1 MSQTNTSLLDEVVQ
15 WNQETCRQELKSV
28 LPKLTISSQ
37 SRLCVLKIITD
48 MFLPHIGLSELED
61 ECFSK
66 ILPKAVTVFESMMKE
81 ISDQVGG
88 LSSQNTELRAL
99 IRNILQAMMQIIDAL
114 STCVRHAGSFDEAP
128 DLVAIRSLPT
138 CILKILRE
146 TFQHCKES
154 EVLYCGRM
162 SLVADL
168 LQGLFKEAYSLQKGL
183 LELLDRISLDGSAS
197 EEEVSDIVTVIHS
210 LLDMCSVIS
219 NLDIALHANTWKFLI
234 KQSLKYQS
242 LVEEHLH
249 HGDISTSLCENLL
262 TSFHNCVELAEHIKH
277 AGLQE
282 ATQSPEYK
290 LFQKTAK
297 MCRFFANTLVHY
309 IKEFTFFLTKN
320 CSCFHKLY
328 LQVTSKFPPSLCAPT
343 LTIALSEELNAAA
356 LVPMDALLLQ
366 LLPLRPFAEVVLQQD
381 MRLNPEHELPQCL
394 LLVSILGQL
403 ANQPEEV
410 QQLWYTGSQFS
421 EETPRLPLYKAL
433 FTSFRHCYTERTIP
447 VRLPGVMMR
456 GQAQV
461 QVTLHHHLCVQLCAS
476 VAALPPV
483 YFPVLERCLVD
494 AVLQADTQAALL
506 ATDVWCFTAR
516 YGTAELCLHHVL
528 LIAQMVKTCSSE
540 CYQSFHMGLL
550 LKRMV
555 FLMTPNHQMELVTR
569 FPPSYVENL
578 PVWRHVLLRAL
589 SLDARHRVETD
600 IVGIT
605 QKALSDW
612 QNGGYK
618 LGQVDKVNVVLLSLL
633 VVVQGQSSPEEQ
645 CVLSAARIV
654 TQLWLRMSADQVEK
668 HPVLQCTLQLLLSL
682 SAILVKNMEPQI
694 VCQALLCVDALV
706 SQKCADE
713 LLLAALEFLASLGK
727 IFVPPDSQSQILPR
741 LSSLFGVLLADDRS
755 WLLHQH
761 ALEAFSH
768 FAETVNAKEDVESR
782 LQRLKMETTEIERHN
797 DKLENNTE
805 NISNKEATE
814 VVADSEPCPKRAR
827 QETSAEEEYSRYI
840 QTAESALKALQ
851 ALTEGEAHTKAPP
864 QWLESRLHELQ
875 TLIANIC
882 TARHSLVE
890 VSFRGLEDPD
900 LSASGACFTGE
911 EVMPPLDGVSI
922 AWSDKGAVG
931 ERSESHSSQA
941 SLPLGLLARLAALGC
956 MSVGPFDC
964 PDEDRS
970 KEETS

>member
-1 MSQTNTSLLDEVVQ
+1 MSQTNTSLLDEVMQ
-15 WNQETCRQELKSV
+15 WSQETCRQELKSV
-28 LPKLTISSQ
+28 LPKLTSLQHKSESWDDHI
-37 SRLCVLKIITD
+37 RVLKIITD
-48 MFLPHIGLSELED
+48 MFLPHIHLSELEE

-88 LSSQNTELRAL
+88 LSSQNTEPCAL
-99 IRNILQAMMQIIDAL
+99 LRNILQAMMQIIDAL
-114 STCVRHAGSFDEAP
+114 STCVRHVGSFNDAP
-128 DLVAIRSLPT
+128 DLDAIRSLPT

-154 EVLYCGRM
+154 EVVYCGRM

-183 LELLDRISLDGSAS
+183 LELLDRISLDSSAS

-210 LLDMCSVIS
+210 LLDICSIIS

-262 TSFHNCVELAEHIKH
+262 ASFHNCVELAEQIKH
-277 AGLQE
+277 AALQE
-282 ATQSPEYK
+282 ATQTPEYK

-309 IKEFTFFLTKN
+309 IKEFKFFLTKY
-320 CSCFHKLY
+320 CSCFHKVY
-328 LQVTSKFPPSLCAPT
+328 LQIISKFPPSLCAPT
-343 LTIALSEELNAAA
+343 LTMALSEELNAAA

-366 LLPLRPFAEVVLQQD
+366 LLPLRPFAEVVVQQEL
-381 MRLNPEHELPQCL
+381 RLSPEHELPQCL
-394 LLVSILGQL
+394 LLVSVLGQL
-403 ANQPEEV
+403 ATQPEEV

-421 EETPRLPLYKAL
+421 EETPRLPLHKAL
-433 FTSFRHCYTERTIP
+433 FTSFRRCYSERKVP
-447 VRLPGVMMR
+447 VLLPGVMMK

-461 QVTLHHHLCVQLCAS
+461 QVTLHHHICVQLCAS
-476 VAALPPV
+476 VAGLPPV

-494 AVLQADTQAALL
+494 AVLQADTQTALL

-528 LIAQMVKTCSSE
+528 LIAQ
-540 CYQSFHMGLL
+540 L
-550 LKRMV
+550 
-555 FLMTPNHQMELVTR
+555 MELVMH
-569 FPPSYVENL
+569 FPPSDVENL
-578 PVWRHVLLRAL
+578 PVWRHVLVRAL
-589 SLDARHRVETD
+589 SQEARHRVETD
-600 IVGIT
+600 IIGLT
-605 QKALSDW
+605 QKALTDW

-618 LGQVDKVNVVLLSLL
+618 LGQMDKVNVVLLSLL

-645 CVLSAARIV
+645 CVLSATRIV
-654 TQLWLRMSADQVEK
+654 TQLWLRMSSDQVEK
-668 HPVLQCTLQLLLSL
+668 HPVLQCTLQLLLYL
-682 SAILVKNMEPQI
+682 SAILVKNMETQVI
-694 VCQALLCVDALV
+694 CQALLCVDALV
-706 SQKCADE
+706 SQKCADQ

-741 LSSLFGVLLADDRS
+741 LSSLFGVLLADRS

-768 FAETVNAKEDVESR
+768 FAEVTNHEEVISQSLCVEETKTKVVNYLSKTVNVKEDVESR
-782 LQRLKMETTEIERHN
+782 LQRLKMETPEIEQHN
-797 DKLENNTE
+797 DKLENNKE
-805 NISNKEATE
+805 NVSNKQVAE
-814 VVADSEPCPKRAR
+814 VVSDLEPCPKRAR

-851 ALTEGEAHTKAPP
+851 ALTEGEANMKAPP
-864 QWLESRLHELQ
+864 QWLQSRLQELQ
-875 TLIANIC
+875 TLITNIC
-882 TARHSLVE
+882 TARHV
-890 VSFRGLEDPD
+890 
-900 LSASGACFTGE
+900 
-911 EVMPPLDGVSI
+911 I
-922 AWSDKGAVG
+922 
-931 ERSESHSSQA
+931 
-941 SLPLGLLARLAALGC
+941 
-956 MSVGPFDC
+956 
-964 PDEDRS
+964 
-970 KEETS
+970 